1 MSTYLD
7 TGVLGKVYCAES
19 DSAKAI
25 ETVAACRL
33 PWIYTAWQELELA
46 NALRLKVFRKEL
58 TEAQRRTAMG
68 RLAQDITSGVLV
80 RTDLDPAAV
89 FRLAETLSSQW
100 TPSIGCRMLDI
111 LHVAAAKA
119 IGSRKFVTF
128 DQRQG
133 DRAKHAGL
141 RVRGLP

>member
-7 TGVLGKVYCAES
+7 TGVLVKLYCPES

-25 ETVAACRL
+25 ETVTACRL

-68 RLAQDITSGVLV
+68 RLVHDITSGVLV
-80 RTDLDPAAV
+80 RTAVDAAAV
-89 FRLAETLSSQW
+89 FRIAETLSSQW
-100 TPSIGCRMLDI
+100 TPSIGYRTLDI
-111 LHVAAAKA
+111 LHVAAAKV
-119 IGSRKFVTF
+119 IGARELVTF
-128 DQRQG
+128 DQRQSVL
-133 DRAKHAGL
+133 AKRAGL
-141 RVRGLP
+141 KVRSGA

>member
-7 TGVLGKVYCAES
+7 TGVLVKMYCPES
-19 DSAKAI
+19 DSSKAI

-58 TEAQRRTAMG
+58 SESQRRTAMG
-68 RLAQDITSGVLV
+68 RLAEDIADGVLV
-80 RTDLDPAAV
+80 RTAVDIAAV
-89 FRLAETLSSQW
+89 FRVAETLSSQW
-100 TPSIGCRMLDI
+100 TPGIGCRTLDI
-111 LHVAAAKA
+111 LHVAAAKV
-119 IGSRKFVTF
+119 IGVRELVTF

-133 DRAKHAGL
+133 ALAKHAGL
-141 RVRGLP
+141 KVRGWA

>member
-7 TGVLGKVYCAES
+7 TGVLVKLYCVES

-25 ETVAACRL
+25 EAVTACRL

-58 TEAQRRTAMG
+58 TESQRRTAMG
-68 RLAQDITSGVLV
+68 RLAEDIASGVLV
-80 RTDLDPAAV
+80 RTAVEPEVV

-100 TPSIGCRMLDI
+100 TPSIGCRTLDI
-111 LHVAAAKA
+111 LHVAAAKV
-119 IGSRKFVTF
+119 IGVRDFVTF

-133 DRAKHAGL
+133 TLARHAGL
-141 RVRGLP
+141 KVRGLA

>member
-7 TGVLGKVYCAES
+7 TGVLVKLYCPES
-19 DSAKAI
+19 DSVKAI
-25 ETVAACRL
+25 ETVTACRL

-58 TEAQRRTAMG
+58 TEAQRRMAMG
-68 RLAQDITSGVLV
+68 RLAQDIAAGVLV
-80 RTDLDPAAV
+80 RTAFDPAAV

-100 TPSIGCRMLDI
+100 TPSVGCRTLDI

-119 IGSRKFVTF
+119 IGAREFVTF

-133 DRAKHAGL
+133 ALAKHAGL
-141 RVRGLP
+141 TVRSVA